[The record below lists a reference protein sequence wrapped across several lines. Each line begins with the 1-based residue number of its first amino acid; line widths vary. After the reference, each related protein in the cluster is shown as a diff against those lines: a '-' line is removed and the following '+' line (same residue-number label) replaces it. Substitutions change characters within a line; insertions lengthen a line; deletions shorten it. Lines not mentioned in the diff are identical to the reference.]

1 MREEESTLLKT
12 VLVAL
17 GRVLVP
23 SIYTHMPKFEMQ
35 RDTAVLY
42 ATTQCFL
49 WALLEYYKVKCII
62 DLPAKRKV
70 LPMHVASA
78 VLYPKL

>member
-1 MREEESTLLKT
+1 
-12 VLVAL
+12 
-17 GRVLVP
+17 
-23 SIYTHMPKFEMQ
+23 MQ

-78 VLYPKL
+78 VLYHPKL